1 MSDKDVVEK
10 KDSTERRVYN
20 LPADLLERLRAY
32 QTSQGIASEVEAARR
47 LLDSALQMRDTVD
60 ALLAKLKAKFADER
74 DLRVLN
80 KDVLAAHPLITMIEL
95 DDTSVS
101 FTMRTGDTGRITT
114 SGQIYKGEA
123 SNDYFHEVNDT
134 PKRRPPTI
142 SPVPAGKPSWDTE
155 KDGDLD
161 DEIPF

>member
-1 MSDKDVVEK
+1 MSDKESTER
-10 KDSTERRVYN
+10 KDATERRVYN

-60 ALLAKLKAKFADER
+60 AILSKLKTRFADER

-80 KDVLAAHPLITMIEL
+80 KDVLAAHPLITRIEL
-95 DDTSVS
+95 DETSVT
-101 FTMRTGDTGRITT
+101 FTMRTGDAGRITT
-114 SGQIYKGEA
+114 SGHIYKGDP
-123 SNDYFHEVNDT
+123 SNEYFHEVEDA
-134 PKRRPPTI
+134 PKRRAPAASPQPVANPTWD
-142 SPVPAGKPSWDTE
+142 AGK
-155 KDGDLD
+155 GDLD